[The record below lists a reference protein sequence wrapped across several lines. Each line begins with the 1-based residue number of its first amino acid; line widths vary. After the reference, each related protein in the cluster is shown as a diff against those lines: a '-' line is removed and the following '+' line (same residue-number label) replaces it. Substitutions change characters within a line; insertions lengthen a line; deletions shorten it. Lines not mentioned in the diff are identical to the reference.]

1 MKSLLTSI
9 FLIGTTL
16 TFWAQVPESALSLE
30 DPAFGNYVFN
40 PGNIPVVKGKV
51 LNLTEEE
58 KKDIKINYSVVTPLS
73 QLQDQK
79 STQFQE
85 DGSFKLELDYAFPF
99 QQIWLRIG
107 ELFYAGIYARE
118 ELYLE
123 LDADLIRGK
132 EAQWNGE
139 GISYQGKDGALNE
152 YLNDFILY
160 RREDQLELSK
170 AIQLTRKTNN
180 ISAEQFLQ
188 KYDSIFQGI
197 KLIVNEY
204 TGKYPSKY
212 AWILENEYLSKYY
225 GWLCINFSMTDAEIP
240 DDLWDEIVNH
250 TPYLVSNDGMSY
262 YKYLSLFFQVKTQNN
277 LLSNLDFNTLRGY
290 SEIDPSGYLLIDSL
304 VYFQRLIDKVEP
316 YDTLRY
322 KSLRSSA
329 MTYFADTI
337 NIIKNQNILDR
348 MDQTPPASKADILKL
363 KFSDVDLERKKM
375 KYQMAIESMET
386 EWTRKMLGEQYQ
398 KILNRLS
405 NINEILENTKPL
417 DTELSLGEP
426 LEEMSCGA
434 QLYQVKDIN
443 AAQFLANLKSAFKGT
458 AMIIDFWATWCGPCA
473 YQMPYS
479 QKLHEEVKDMP
490 VEFIYLCSSERS
502 SLETWKKAVARHQL
516 SGIHIY
522 VDQPVMDELM
532 NMFSFR
538 GFPSYAFF
546 STAGE
551 YKPGVIS
558 RPSVMSR
565 EDLEKLLEP

>member
-197 KLIVNEY
+197 KL
-204 TGKYPSKY
+204 
-212 AWILENEYLSKYY
+212 
-225 GWLCINFSMTDAEIP
+225 
-240 DDLWDEIVNH
+240 
-250 TPYLVSNDGMSY
+250 
-262 YKYLSLFFQVKTQNN
+262 
-277 LLSNLDFNTLRGY
+277 
-290 SEIDPSGYLLIDSL
+290 
-304 VYFQRLIDKVEP
+304 
-316 YDTLRY
+316 
-322 KSLRSSA
+322 RS
-329 MTYFADTI
+329 
-337 NIIKNQNILDR
+337 
-348 MDQTPPASKADILKL
+348 
-363 KFSDVDLERKKM
+363 
-375 KYQMAIESMET
+375 
-386 EWTRKMLGEQYQ
+386 
-398 KILNRLS
+398 
-405 NINEILENTKPL
+405 
-417 DTELSLGEP
+417 
-426 LEEMSCGA
+426 
-434 QLYQVKDIN
+434 
-443 AAQFLANLKSAFKGT
+443 
-458 AMIIDFWATWCGPCA
+458 
-473 YQMPYS
+473 
-479 QKLHEEVKDMP
+479 
-490 VEFIYLCSSERS
+490 
-502 SLETWKKAVARHQL
+502 
-516 SGIHIY
+516 
-522 VDQPVMDELM
+522 
-532 NMFSFR
+532 
-538 GFPSYAFF
+538 
-546 STAGE
+546 
-551 YKPGVIS
+551 
-558 RPSVMSR
+558 
-565 EDLEKLLEP
+565 